1 MEGLQK
7 SSKTIKDELLS
18 QTNLQTFK
26 QMELKSFYYQEMIE
40 GLQVL
45 SRVERLFESIEFLS
59 RQSNVLAASL

>member
-1 MEGLQK
+1 
-7 SSKTIKDELLS
+7 
-18 QTNLQTFK
+18 
-26 QMELKSFYYQEMIE
+26 MIE